1 MNNKGSP
8 QENIGIMENISKSIE
23 DYVSTTKDSIVN
35 NPVVNKGSDAINASS
50 QIVSTAVNNLTMQN
64 AKEAMMN
71 TVTNSSSSIYFIII
85 LLILAAIVCY
95 IIYYII
101 VDNIIYQKKILIS
114 GTETP
119 ILCSKHTKLAF
130 SDVLDSGNG
139 NKRTYCFWIYIL
151 DINSLQGDN
160 FRHFATITA
169 KKNSPSEINKSS
181 LCIRLDKRNNSLDF
195 RFGTIDEKSVGF
207 KEDSQSF
214 NKVSIENSGGTYMCG
229 INIKYIPI
237 QRWVH
242 VAVVLNDNGG
252 GSVTTYIDGN
262 FVETLNNKNIKE
274 LTNDPNIQINVGK
287 LNLEH
292 IGTLYVG
299 GLETPINDNIN
310 VGFSGLLSRFTIFN
324 FDLNRNDIYKE
335 YSQGPIKGGLSSIG
349 LTAYGIRNPIYK
361 LNSSD
366 PVLYY

>member
-1 MNNKGSP
+1 MNNIGSP
-8 QENIGIMENISKSIE
+8 QENKGMMENISKSIE
-23 DYVSTTKDSIVN
+23 EYVASTKEGIVN
-35 NPVVNKGSDAINASS
+35 NPVVNKGSEAFNTSS
-50 QIVSTAVNNLTMQN
+50 QIVSSAVNNMTMQN
-64 AKEAMMN
+64 AKEVMMD

-85 LLILAAIVCY
+85 LLVLAAIVCY

-101 VDNIIYQKKILIS
+101 VDNIIYQKKILIP

-119 ILCSKHTKLAF
+119 VLCSKHTKLPY

-151 DINSLQGDN
+151 DINALQGGDY
-160 FRHFATITA
+160 RHFATITE
-169 KKNSPSEINKSS
+169 KTNKPSDIHKSS
-181 LCIRLDKRNNSLDF
+181 LCIRLNRKNNSLDF
-195 RFGTIDEKSVGF
+195 RFGTNNETPLDIGSGT
-207 KEDSQSF
+207 F
-214 NKVSIENSGGTYMCG
+214 NTFTESNTKIMCG
-229 INIKYIPI
+229 INIKYVPI

-274 LTNDPNIQINVGK
+274 IEGDPNIQINVGK
-287 LNLEH
+287 LNLQH
-292 IGTLYVG
+292 TGTLYVG
-299 GLETPINDNIN
+299 GLETPIDANIPL
-310 VGFSGLLSRFTIFN
+310 GFSGLLSRFTIFN

-366 PVLYY
+366 PVVYY